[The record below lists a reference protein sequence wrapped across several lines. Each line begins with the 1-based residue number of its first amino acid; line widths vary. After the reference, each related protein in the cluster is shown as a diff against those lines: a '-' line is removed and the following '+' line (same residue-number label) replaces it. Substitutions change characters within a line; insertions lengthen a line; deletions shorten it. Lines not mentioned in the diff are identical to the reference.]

1 MKVISGTFEKGCG
14 VIVRYGGEYYHL
26 IVFEDSDGKPF
37 VEIRDKR
44 IYENQEEDQEE
55 KKMIT
60 DEWVL
65 TYEGFKQMIPYYF
78 MDYVP
83 DKYKD
88 YVPEIRPVN
97 KTNEV
102 KDSLIL
108 KKPKTPGVFPT
119 VYINDMYDTYM
130 QNRDFRETLQYYA
143 EMMTATMESP
153 RVSAM
158 KLDFATAKDNIVF
171 QLINTAQNEK
181 LLAEVPHRS
190 FLDLSVIY
198 RWVVTPPDDTT
209 GLQTALVRNE
219 TADQLGLTEE
229 QLFELATANTAR
241 LLPPHV
247 ENMSDMLK
255 LSEDAGRATGMCMM
269 YIISNKYHIYGA
281 ETVLY
286 EQMLYDLSRRAGGSL
301 YVFPSSVH
309 EWIAIPAILNKQ
321 DLEYLSEMIYSINM
335 THVSLNER
343 LSNQVYFYD
352 PEERQLMRVTDT
364 NKKLDGDFS

>member
-26 IVFEDSDGKPF
+26 IVFEDADGKPF
-37 VEIRDKR
+37 VEIKDKK
-44 IYENQEEDQEE
+44 IYEDQEDQEE
-55 KKMIT
+55 EKMIT

-65 TYEGFKQMIPYYF
+65 TYECFKQMILHYF
-78 MDYVP
+78 MDCVP

-88 YVPEIRPVN
+88 YILEIRPVN

-102 KDSLIL
+102 KDSLTL
-108 KKPKTPGVFPT
+108 KKPKMPGVFPT
-119 VYINDMYDTYM
+119 VYVNDMYDTYM
-130 QNRDFRETLQYYA
+130 QNRDFRETLQTYA
-143 EMMTATMESP
+143 EMLIKELESP

-219 TADQLGLTEE
+219 TAAHLGLTEE
-229 QLFELATANTAR
+229 QLFELAAVNTEK
-241 LLPPHV
+241 LLPPIV
-247 ENMSDMLK
+247 VKMSDVIGLDEETIQAANMH
-255 LSEDAGRATGMCMM
+255 MM
-269 YIISNKYHIYGA
+269 YIISNKYQIYGA
-281 ETVLY
+281 GTVLY
-286 EQMLYDLSRRAGGSL
+286 EQVFYDLSRRVGGSL

-309 EWIAIPAILNKQ
+309 EWIVIPAIPCK
-321 DLEYLSEMIYSINM
+321 LELDYMSEMVHEINM
-335 THVSLNER
+335 TQLNLEER
-343 LSNQVYFYD
+343 LSNQVYFYNPD
-352 PEERQLMRVTDT
+352 ERQLKLITDT
-364 NKKLDGDFS
+364 DEKLDGDRS